1 MVGPKRGL
9 ALDAGWADLL
19 SVTAFGAN
27 HFSDGESVQGMVFCF
42 VVTESASVQLL
53 AAGALQKKQSGKSRL
68 SDGGRLHMT
77 LLLLLKSV
85 QSRKKCNV
93 VRIGF
98 IHWEE
103 ASRKV
108 YY

>member
-53 AAGALQKKQSGKSRL
+53 AAGALQKNKVGKAGQFLRST
-68 SDGGRLHMT
+68 G
-77 LLLLLKSV
+77 LKKEKYV
-85 QSRKKCNV
+85 L
-93 VRIGF
+93 I
-98 IHWEE
+98 EM
-103 ASRKV
+103 
-108 YY
+108 

>member
-53 AAGALQKKQSGKSRL
+53 AAGALQKKTKWEKQVSLRSTG
-68 SDGGRLHMT
+68 
-77 LLLLLKSV
+77 LKKEKYV
-85 QSRKKCNV
+85 L
-93 VRIGF
+93 I
-98 IHWEE
+98 EM
-103 ASRKV
+103 
-108 YY
+108 